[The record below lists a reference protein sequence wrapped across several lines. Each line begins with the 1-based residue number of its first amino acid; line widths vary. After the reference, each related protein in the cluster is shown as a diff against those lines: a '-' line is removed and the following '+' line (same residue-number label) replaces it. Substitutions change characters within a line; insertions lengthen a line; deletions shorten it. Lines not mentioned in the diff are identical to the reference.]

1 MQAIIARSV
10 WEYLFEESPICMT
23 RLVADRGGSIQGRP
37 AQDGKV
43 RTATARRSC
52 TNCRACMTSV
62 PCLKMRVID
71 DSPGTDLERKVSSCG
86 VLSSESSSGTVIRDS
101 ISWRDIPGPWVLIS
115 SY

>member
-43 RTATARRSC
+43 RIATARRSC
-52 TNCRACMTSV
+52 TNCRACMMSV
-62 PCLKMRVID
+62 PCLKMRVIA
-71 DSPGTDLERKVSSCG
+71 DSPGTDLERKVSSCP
-86 VLSSESSSGTVIRDS
+86 LLRSQSSTRAEVTDS
-101 ISWRDIPGPWVLIS
+101 IS
-115 SY
+115 